1 MRHPYNC
8 QSVNL
13 FRSGSNIPIEL
24 GRFLHMKSKTRP
36 NTARDFQPVIE
47 LPEVAEQAQALVVL
61 QALEAQAGVQG
72 QAQE

>member
-1 MRHPYNC
+1 
-8 QSVNL
+8 
-13 FRSGSNIPIEL
+13 
-24 GRFLHMKSKTRP
+24 MKSKTRP